1 MGKRSAERDQL
12 RDEIKAKL
20 KKNIVRRVKEI
31 AEQND
36 CDEETAKGILRK
48 LMTDSIEKHLK
59 ANAEKNE
66 KRKAAKAAK
75 AK

>member
-1 MGKRSAERDQL
+1 MAKRSAGRDAL

-36 CDEETAKGILRK
+36 CDEETAKDILRK

-59 ANAEKNE
+59 ANGEKDE
-66 KRKAAKAAK
+66 KRKIAKAVATK
-75 AK
+75 

>member
-1 MGKRSAERDQL
+1 MAKRSTERDAL

-20 KKNIVRRVKEI
+20 KKSIVRRVKEI

-36 CDEETAKGILRK
+36 CDEETAKDILRK

-59 ANAEKNE
+59 PNAEKNE
-66 KRKAAKAAK
+66 KRKAAKAVAAK
-75 AK
+75 